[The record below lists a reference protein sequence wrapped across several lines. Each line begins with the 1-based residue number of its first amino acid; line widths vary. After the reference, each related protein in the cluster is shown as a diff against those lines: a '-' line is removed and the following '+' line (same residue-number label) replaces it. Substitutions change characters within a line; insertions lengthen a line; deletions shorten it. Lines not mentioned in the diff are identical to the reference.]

1 MGFFRHVCKQGKT
14 PPEEHK
20 NPAQR
25 RITICGVLS
34 GISSTLG
41 RLKFHCWRTIS
52 QNERPPSGNHRKLCL
67 GFLPLTANETRM
79 RANMMIPNRALGRT
93 VMKGTIELFAYVR
106 RSFSV
111 RRTIGATGFCSVAVR
126 YFRDFGQRIAVVA
139 NDDFSHVVVHDT
151 VVVIKQIP

>member
-1 MGFFRHVCKQGKT
+1 
-14 PPEEHK
+14 
-20 NPAQR
+20 
-25 RITICGVLS
+25 
-34 GISSTLG
+34 
-41 RLKFHCWRTIS
+41 
-52 QNERPPSGNHRKLCL
+52 
-67 GFLPLTANETRM
+67 
-79 RANMMIPNRALGRT
+79 MMIPNRALGRT

-111 RRTIGATGFCSVAVR
+111 RRTIGATGFCSVAVC